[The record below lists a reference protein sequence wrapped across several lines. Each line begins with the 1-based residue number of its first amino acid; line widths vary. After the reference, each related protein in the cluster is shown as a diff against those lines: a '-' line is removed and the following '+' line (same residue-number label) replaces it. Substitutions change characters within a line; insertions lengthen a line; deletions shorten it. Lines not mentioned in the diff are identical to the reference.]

1 MAKKLSDSTRYV
13 TLRERDYLTLV
24 RDHIVLRA
32 LRLAGIEK
40 EPVFE
45 AVESIIRDGR
55 VEIHISPVDSRY
67 R

>member
-55 VEIHISPVDSRY
+55 VEIHIAPVDSRY